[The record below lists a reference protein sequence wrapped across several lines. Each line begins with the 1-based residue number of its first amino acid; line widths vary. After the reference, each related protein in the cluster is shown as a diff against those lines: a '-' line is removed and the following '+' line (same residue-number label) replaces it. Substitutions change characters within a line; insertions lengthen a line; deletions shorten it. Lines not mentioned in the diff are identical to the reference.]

1 METRANYTAVGAF
14 VVALITGF
22 VLFLLWMSKVNFS
35 ESAHYYDIYFEG
47 AVTGLRE
54 NEDVRYHGI
63 AIGTVEEISIDPN
76 RIDRARVRISIEQP
90 ELIREGLY
98 ASLEARGLTG
108 FSYIQLNGGGA
119 KNPPIVVKP
128 GEVYPVIPSRSS
140 GLQRVVA
147 EAPMILERLYELLG
161 HMNEMLDA
169 PTRHNFRATV
179 HNLAIVSG
187 RLAEGEGALH
197 TTLISVKGAM
207 DKLGSL
213 ADGAGGVLQ
222 NVEEQA
228 NEVGHFLRTNQTL
241 WQTNL
246 RQMAMTLHEVGQA
259 ANTLSR
265 VLMQVEQGPG
275 ALWGQGTEKGV
286 AVQ

>member
-1 METRANYTAVGAF
+1 M
-14 VVALITGF
+14 ALITGF